1 MNIDDVTDQVEIPGN
16 PVIRIFALQRVL
28 QSKYHHIEVANGIN
42 YPLAPWNIDDSAVQ
56 YILKDIFWRTTEEL
70 CEAMEVIP
78 SDSDFA
84 NWKARW
90 GVNSDLRHFFEELA
104 DALHF
109 LVEASII
116 AEMNENE
123 IEIAICPILDEPVV
137 FNCNDDFDARLLVAE
152 VIFSLGLAANTL
164 KNKPWKQTQMPTDK
178 DRFQAKLLTA
188 WQDFATM
195 WNEMGFSLA
204 DIFILYTR
212 KHTVN
217 TWRQETN
224 Y

>member
-1 MNIDDVTDQVEIPGN
+1 MLF
-16 PVIRIFALQRVL
+16 R
-28 QSKYHHIEVANGIN
+28 S
-42 YPLAPWNIDDSAVQ
+42 
-56 YILKDIFWRTTEEL
+56 YILKDMFWRTTEEL

-78 SDSDFA
+78 NDETIA
-84 NWKARW
+84 NWKGRW
-90 GVNSDLRHFFEELA
+90 ENNADLRHFFEELA

-123 IEIAICPILDEPVV
+123 ISDVLSNIFAEPVL
-137 FNCNDDFDARLLVAE
+137 FNINDDFDVRLLVAE

-178 DRFQAKLLTA
+178 TRFQQKLLVA
-188 WQDFATM
+188 WKDFAIM

-204 DIFILYTR
+204 DVYVLYTR